1 MKSIQPL
8 NMSLNTNPAELQI
21 AFLKQIK
28 SQLPSHL
35 ALVDAIAELL
45 NLSND
50 SAYRRIRGEKH
61 LTFDEIQIL
70 AAHYRISLDSFLHLK
85 QDALVFWGKN
95 IDREQFDFENYLQGI
110 VRQLEYFMSAKEKIM
125 YYLNKDIPIFH
136 HFMFPELAAFK
147 CYFWSR
153 YDLDYPRFN
162 RDQFLI
168 EDFINIFN
176 NTGRRI
182 SELYL
187 QIPSVEIWN
196 LDCINTTIRQID
208 YYKETRIFKSQ
219 QDIETVYNCLEK
231 LVDHIEMQVEYG
243 YKFPPEKPAQKNK
256 VKYSVYI
263 NDFTLGDNTI
273 IVEMDGEKTVFLN
286 HNIINYI
293 MTNNKEFINYTF
305 DTLKILLRKSM
316 LISEIS
322 ERDRQLF
329 FHILRERIHEKR
341 KAGIK

>member
-1 MKSIQPL
+1 MAIKV
-8 NMSLNTNPAELQI
+8 NPAETQI
-21 AFLKQIK
+21 AFLAQIK
-28 SQLPSHL
+28 SRLPLHL
-35 ALVDAIAELL
+35 SLVDAVAEQL

-70 AAHYRISLDSFLHLK
+70 AANYKISLDSFLHL
-85 QDALVFWGKN
+85 QNDALIFWGKN
-95 IDREQFDFENYLQGI
+95 IVREQFDFENYLQGI
-110 VRQLEYFMSAKEKIM
+110 VRQLEYFMPAKEKMM

-162 RDQFLI
+162 KEQFLI
-168 EDFINIFN
+168 EDFIDIFN
-176 NTGRRI
+176 NTGKRI

-208 YYKETRIFKSQ
+208 YYKESRIFKSQ
-219 QDIETVYNCLEK
+219 QDIETVYDCLEK
-231 LVDHIEMQVEYG
+231 LVNHIEMQVQYG
-243 YKFPPEKPAQKNK
+243 HKFSPGKPGHENK
-256 VKYSVYI
+256 IKYSVYI
-263 NDFTLGDNTI
+263 NDFILGDNTI
-273 IVEMDGEKTVFLN
+273 MVELDGEKMVFLN
-286 HNIINYI
+286 HNVINYI

-329 FHILRERIHEKR
+329 FHNLRERIHEKR
-341 KAGIK
+341 KTGVK

>member
-1 MKSIQPL
+1 
-8 NMSLNTNPAELQI
+8 MSAAELQI

-28 SQLPSHL
+28 NKLPQHL
-35 ALVDAIAELL
+35 ALVDAIAEQL

-61 LTFDEIQIL
+61 LSFDEIQIL
-70 AAHYRISLDSFLHLK
+70 SAHYKISLDSFLHLEN
-85 QDALVFWGKN
+85 DSFIFWGKN
-95 IDREQFDFENYLQGI
+95 INRQTFDFENYLQGI
-110 VRQLEYFMSAKEKIM
+110 VSQLQYFMTATEKRM

-162 RDQFLI
+162 KGQFFI
-168 EDFINIFN
+168 EDFIDIFN
-176 NTGRRI
+176 NTGKKI
-182 SELYL
+182 SDLYL
-187 QIPSVEIWN
+187 KIPSIKIWN

-208 YYKETRIFKSQ
+208 YYRETQIFQSEE
-219 QDIETVYNCLEK
+219 DIKTVYNCLEK
-231 LVDHIEMQVEYG
+231 LVDYIELQVERG
-243 YKFPPEKPAQKNK
+243 YKFPIGNPEQQDK

-263 NDFTLGDNTI
+263 NEFVLGDNTI
-273 IVEMDGEKTVFLN
+273 LVELDGRKMVFLN
-286 HNIINYI
+286 HNVINYM
-293 MTNNKEFINYTF
+293 MTNTQEFIHYTF
-305 DTLKILLRKSM
+305 ETLQVLLRKSR

-329 FHILRERIHEKR
+329 FDTLRERIHERR
-341 KAGIK
+341 KLF